1 MRRVI
6 GMDIHRTFAEVV
18 SGKTG
23 SCGQVDASA

>member
-18 SGKTG
+18 SGKKE
-23 SCGQVDASA
+23 SCGTTVGST